1 MLLNSVANPSMEC
14 NCISKIVKGVLD
26 PGFFII
32 CINYLAAL
40 VACSVLDNPGMI
52 RCCGKNSTTYAYL
65 YPLLFGL

>member
-40 VACSVLDNPGMI
+40 VACSIVENPGTI
-52 RCCGKNSTTYAYL
+52 RSCGKNSTTSECL
-65 YPLLFGL
+65 SSLVLVI

>member
-26 PGFFII
+26 PGLFII

-52 RCCGKNSTTYAYL
+52 RCCGKNSITSECL
-65 YPLLFGL
+65 SPLVYGV